1 MKHLK
6 IDILLKGGVKMNIS
20 ELSRLLGCSWPT
32 VKNKVFP
39 KEKTIIKRNSL
50 LDEFK
55 KIIVE
60 KRDKYLCSAKSIY
73 IFIKER
79 GYTGSYELVKK
90 YVKKHKESESKK
102 AVLRILS
109 NPGLQAQIDWKESM
123 KLTNIHGEIIEFNI
137 FLYILP
143 YSKFKYLEVTKDK
156 TQPTL
161 FKCIINAFKY
171 CNNLHPSE
179 IWFDNMKT
187 VVKEHNIKTGE
198 TIFNSDFMVF
208 ARDVGFTP
216 IACRP
221 YRPQTKGSVENVA
234 KIMDRLKVYNNEI
247 ETFED
252 IIDKVVEL
260 NKSLNNELSQATKEK
275 PLDLF
280 LKEKEY
286 LLKIS
291 NNDLLEHYR
300 SLQTRKVSNESMI
313 IYSGSKYSVPTIY
326 IGKIVE
332 IDIEDQNLL
341 IYYSKKLITCH
352 TITDNIY
359 NYHKED
365 LIDIMKSEV
374 YKNKSIE
381 ELDKL
386 ADERLKSYSN
396 LGKRG

>member
-1 MKHLK
+1 
-6 IDILLKGGVKMNIS
+6 
-20 ELSRLLGCSWPT
+20 
-32 VKNKVFP
+32 
-39 KEKTIIKRNSL
+39 
-50 LDEFK
+50 
-55 KIIVE
+55 
-60 KRDKYLCSAKSIY
+60 
-73 IFIKER
+73 
-79 GYTGSYELVKK
+79 
-90 YVKKHKESESKK
+90 
-102 AVLRILS
+102 
-109 NPGLQAQIDWKESM
+109 
-123 KLTNIHGEIIEFNI
+123 
-137 FLYILP
+137 
-143 YSKFKYLEVTKDK
+143 
-156 TQPTL
+156 
-161 FKCIINAFKY
+161 
-171 CNNLHPSE
+171 
-179 IWFDNMKT
+179 MKT

-198 TIFNSDFMVF
+198 TILNSDFMVF

-221 YRPQTKGSVENVA
+221 YRPQTKDSVENVA